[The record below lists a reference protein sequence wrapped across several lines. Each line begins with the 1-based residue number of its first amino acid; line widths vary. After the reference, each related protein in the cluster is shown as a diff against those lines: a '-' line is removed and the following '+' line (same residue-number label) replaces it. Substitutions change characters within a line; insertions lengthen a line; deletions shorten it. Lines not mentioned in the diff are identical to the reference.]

1 MKFQTLFQLQL
12 HAQLVLFNSTV
23 VLVKLLLGIKSYNR
37 INQFLIFR
45 NSEII
50 QEIYSL

>member
-12 HAQLVLFNSTV
+12 HAQLSVIQYTV